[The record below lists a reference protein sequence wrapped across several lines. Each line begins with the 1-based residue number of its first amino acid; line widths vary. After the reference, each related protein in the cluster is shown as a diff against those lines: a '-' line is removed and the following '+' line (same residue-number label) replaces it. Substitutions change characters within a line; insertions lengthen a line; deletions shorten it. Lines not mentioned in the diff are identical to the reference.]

1 MNHLFRHNR
10 SAECSALSRLWK
22 PAALLLA
29 AGFAL
34 TTQAQT
40 LYVHQSPVTVAVPSA
55 DAGDMTYGDDGTT
68 LTILGATYNV
78 ADIDS
83 ITFDRND
90 VEEATVAVTYNG
102 SEATLLVSADI
113 YPYLTITV
121 ADADVSIIAS
131 ADLATEVT
139 YALSGTSS
147 DGSFYMDGEYKA
159 TLQLSDLTLTN
170 TRGGAITI
178 DCGKRIDVVIP
189 DGTTTTLAD
198 GDGSQKACFF
208 INGHAEFKKGGTLNL
223 VGNLKHAYASDEYTL
238 FKSSFGTLNITSSA
252 NDGLHIDQYFQID
265 GGTINI
271 SGVAGDCIDI
281 SATDD
286 EDDELNG
293 QAIINAGTI
302 NLDITADDTKGIK
315 TENEAS
321 IYGGS
326 LTANVAGDGCKGIS
340 TGTDLLIDQTDD
352 ATPTTVTMYVSGST
366 YMAGDEDLESKC
378 RGIKVK
384 GDFTFAG
391 GTIYMEVT
399 GSKAKGIS
407 VDGTYTYTG
416 GTTNTVPS

>member
-1 MNHLFRHNR
+1 MKHFFLHLQAGERPI
-10 SAECSALSRLWK
+10 LSRGLK
-22 PAALLLA
+22 LAALLPAALLAFTL
-29 AGFAL
+29 
-34 TTQAQT
+34 QAQT
-40 LYVHQSPVTVAVPSA
+40 LYVHQSPITVAVPSA

-68 LTILGATYNV
+68 LTILGTTYNV

-83 ITFDRND
+83 ITFDAKE
-90 VEEATVAVTYNG
+90 VEEATVAVTYDG
-102 SEATLLVSADI
+102 AQATLLVSADI
-113 YPYLTITV
+113 YPYLAITV
-121 ADADVSIIAS
+121 SEADVSIIAS
-131 ADLATEVT
+131 GDLSTEVT
-139 YALSGTSS
+139 YLLSGTST

-159 TLQLSDLTLTN
+159 TLKLNDLTLTN
-170 TRGGAITI
+170 TRGGAVTI

-198 GDGSQKACFF
+198 GNGSQKACLF

-238 FKSSFGTLNITSSA
+238 FKSSFGTLNITAAAS
-252 NDGLHIDQYFQID
+252 DGLHIDQYFQID

-271 SGVAGDCIDI
+271 SGVSGDCIDI
-281 SATDD
+281 SATSDA
-286 EDDELNG
+286 DDELNG
-293 QAIINAGTI
+293 QAIINGGSIT
-302 NLDITADDTKGIK
+302 LDITADDTKGIK
-315 TENEAS
+315 SENETS

-340 TGTDLLIDQTDD
+340 TGTDLLIDQTDEE
-352 ATPTTVTMYVSGST
+352 TPTTVTMYVSGST

-416 GTTNTVPS
+416 GTTNTIPS